1 MSKPVGAAELTMI
14 SLNPSTLEVPAPGAN
29 FTIDV
34 NITDVANMQ
43 GYEFK
48 LGFNTTLLNATGVT
62 QGPMNPL
69 GTTLGPVDPDTFEW
83 TPLQNVSAG
92 FVWVIAVLPLG
103 QAFTG
108 NGTTMTINF
117 TALAMGNSTLDLYD
131 TVLGNMLGQPIE
143 HVAIDGSVDVIPEFP
158 ATLILPILMIATL
171 SASLLAKKVCSRK
184 RKDDTIAP

>member
-1 MSKPVGAAELTMI
+1 MRNPLVCKTTKNTSCVSIAMLLLFASMVLMFVSKPVGAAELTTI

-83 TPLQNVSAG
+83 TPLQNVSDG

-117 TALAMGNSTLDLYD
+117 TALSMGNSTLDLFD
-131 TVLGNMLGQPIE
+131 TVLG
-143 HVAIDGSVDVIPEFP
+143 H
-158 ATLILPILMIATL
+158 ATV
-171 SASLLAKKVCSRK
+171 VCDFSKSIGIHCSCR
-184 RKDDTIAP
+184 